1 MGNYVISN
9 KRKEGIF
16 MSNVAQ
22 TTLAKSVSYSGIGLH
37 AAEEVHMVL
46 CPAPATTGIVF
57 IRTDL
62 PGRPSV
68 KAHLSNVTNTMRAT
82 TLEDGEAKVFTVEHV
97 LSALNGLQID
107 NCIIEMDSAEPPVAD
122 GSSLNFVELIEQA
135 GVKELDEARR
145 ELVVRRQHLVQ
156 EDDKFIAIVPYDGF
170 RITFTSINP
179 HPLLGVQFFDAEITK
194 ESYVKEIAY
203 ARTIAF
209 TEELEMMKKLG
220 LGKGGTLENVVVY
233 DKEECLSVPRVDDEL
248 VRHKVLD
255 IIGDM
260 AMIGRPLKGH
270 IIAVKSSHKLNSLLT
285 NKIAEELD

>member
-37 AAEEVHMVL
+37 VAEEVHMVL
-46 CPAPATTGIVF
+46 CPAPANTGIVF

-135 GVKELDEARR
+135 GVKELDEPRR

>member
-1 MGNYVISN
+1 
-9 KRKEGIF
+9 
-16 MSNVAQ
+16 MSYVAQ
-22 TTLAKSVSYSGIGLH
+22 TTLARSVSYSGIGLH
-37 AAEEVHMVL
+37 AAEEVHMVM
-46 CPAPATTGIVF
+46 CPAAANTGIVF

-122 GSSLNFVELIEQA
+122 GSSLNFVELIQQA
-135 GVKELDEARR
+135 GVKELDEQRQ
-145 ELVVRRQHLVQ
+145 ELVVHKQHLVQ
-156 EDDKFIAIVPYDGF
+156 ENDKFIAIVPYDGF

-194 ESYVKEIAY
+194 ESYIKEIAY

-209 TEELEMMKKLG
+209 TEELDMMKKLG

-233 DKEECLSVPRVDDEL
+233 DKTGCLSVPRVDDEL

-255 IIGDM
+255 VIGDM
-260 AMIGRPLKGH
+260 AMIGRPLRGH

-285 NKIAEELD
+285 NKIVEELD

>member
-22 TTLAKSVSYSGIGLH
+22 TTLAKSVSHSGIGLH
-37 AAEEVHMVL
+37 AAEEGHMGL
-46 CPAPATTGIVF
+46 CPAPANTGIVF

-209 TEELEMMKKLG
+209 TEELEMMKQLG

>member
-1 MGNYVISN
+1 
-9 KRKEGIF
+9 

-46 CPAPATTGIVF
+46 CPAPANTGIVF

-260 AMIGRPLKGH
+260 AMIGRP
-270 IIAVKSSHKLNSLLT
+270 
-285 NKIAEELD
+285 

>member
-1 MGNYVISN
+1 
-9 KRKEGIF
+9 

-37 AAEEVHMVL
+37 AAEEVHMML
-46 CPAPATTGIVF
+46 SPAPANTGIVF

-122 GSSLNFVELIEQA
+122 GSSLNFVELIERA
-135 GVKELDEARR
+135 GVQELDEPRR

-209 TEELEMMKKLG
+209 TEELEMMKQLG

>member
-1 MGNYVISN
+1 
-9 KRKEGIF
+9 

-46 CPAPATTGIVF
+46 CPAPANTGIVF

-260 AMIGRPLKGH
+260 AMIGCPLKGH